1 MCHAFGLYTTGRGW
15 IIPVEPPCWVLRVY
29 SAICM
34 ARVGFLNRDIFSFV
48 FRRRP
53 ICMGGTITG
62 CNIATAVLYILYKEH
77 KIAFTHKEHVFSRFV
92 RDLITLKC

>member
-1 MCHAFGLYTTGRGW
+1 
-15 IIPVEPPCWVLRVY
+15 
-29 SAICM
+29 M

-77 KIAFTHKEHVFSRFV
+77 VFSRFV